1 MVPSGLFTSTD
12 LATIFRA
19 ASVAEKLTGTFFDFA
34 NDEWTRNPYGVFT
47 RKAVDSTLYREDVF
61 AQVVLCSA
69 RRPATAKVPMEAGF
83 AIVLQDPTILRAL
96 LRAGSPDLWTLM
108 LFVLTHELVHIV
120 RFRKFQVDC
129 LAPASETEREKEEQ
143 VVHALTRK
151 ILAGV
156 TNTDLLLR
164 RYESCVDSMWS
175 VA

>member
-1 MVPSGLFTSTD
+1 MVPSGLFTTTD

-19 ASVAEKLTGTFFDFA
+19 ASVAENLTGAFFDLA

-47 RKAVDSTLYREDVF
+47 RKEVDSTLYREDAF

-69 RRPATAKVPMEAGF
+69 RRPAAGKVPLEEGF

-96 LRAGSPDLWTLM
+96 LRAGSPDLWTLI

-120 RFRKFQVDC
+120 RFRKFRIDC
-129 LAPASETEREKEEQ
+129 LAPHSETEREKEEQ
-143 VVHALTRK
+143 LVHSLTRK

-156 TNTDLLLR
+156 TNTDLLLN
-164 RYESCVDSMWS
+164 RYESYMNAAWS